1 MPICKVGEDA
11 FMTNDDSQL
20 DELFKRYRAA
30 CPDVEPQVNFMPEIW
45 QKIETRHSFSF
56 LFRRLARTAFS
67 ASAAL
72 CLLLLVLN
80 LISSQQ
86 AHLLAPTYVDAL
98 MADHTAEKTYYTEAI
113 RSIPSGESTKE
124 ASPSPHR

>member
-1 MPICKVGEDA
+1 
-11 FMTNDDSQL
+11 MTNDDSQL
-20 DELFKRYRAA
+20 DELFRSYRAA
-30 CPDVEPQVNFMPEIW
+30 CPDVEPGVNFMPEVW
-45 QKIETRHSFSF
+45 QKIETRHSFWF
-56 LFRRLARTAFS
+56 VFQRLARAVTT

-86 AHLLAPTYVDAL
+86 THLLAPTYVDAL

-113 RSIPSGESTKE
+113 RSGPSSEE
-124 ASPSPHR
+124 HSPAFHR

>member
-1 MPICKVGEDA
+1 
-11 FMTNDDSQL
+11 MTNDDSRL
-20 DELFKRYRAA
+20 DKLFESYRGA
-30 CPDVEPQVNFMPEIW
+30 CPEIEPGVNFMPQVW
-45 QKIETRHSFSF
+45 QKIETRHSFWF
-56 LFRRLARTAFS
+56 QFQRLARTVTT

-80 LISSQQ
+80 FISSQQ

-113 RSIPSGESTKE
+113 RSTPSTEE
-124 ASPSPHR
+124 PSPALHR

>member
-1 MPICKVGEDA
+1 
-11 FMTNDDSQL
+11 MTNDDSQL
-20 DELFKRYRAA
+20 NDLFQRYRAA
-30 CPDVEPQVNFMPEIW
+30 CPDAEPGVNFMPEIW
-45 QKIETRHSFSF
+45 QKIETRHSFWF
-56 LFRRLARTAFS
+56 LFQRLARTAAT

-80 LISSQQ
+80 FISSGQ

-113 RSIPSGESTKE
+113 RGTAPSE
-124 ASPSPHR
+124 APTTEGSRPLHR